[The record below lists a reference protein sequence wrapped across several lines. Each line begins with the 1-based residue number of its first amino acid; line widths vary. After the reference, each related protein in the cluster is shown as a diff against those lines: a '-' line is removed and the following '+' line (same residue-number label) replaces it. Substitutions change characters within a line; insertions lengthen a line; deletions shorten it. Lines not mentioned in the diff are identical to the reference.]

1 MAKEYVF
8 DIECNGFNPDRV
20 HCMVVNGEE
29 VDKSFFEDLTSD
41 DLLIGHNIIRF
52 DVPILERLLKIKIKA
67 QLVDTLALS
76 WYLTPNIGWH
86 GLAQWGERF
95 GIPKP
100 KVDDWDNL
108 SHEEYLHRCKEDVA
122 INTKLWS
129 IQSEMLNKIYVGKPE
144 PLIKYLAFKMRV
156 AMLQERSKWKLDV
169 DKANELFNTLE
180 EKHDAGSLELSKI
193 MPMVDKI
200 AKRKRPKLPF
210 KNDGT
215 LSASG
220 IKWRELCDERG
231 LPYDYDQTID
241 VVVGQSEPNP
251 SSSSQ
256 LKTWLNTLGWE
267 PTTFNY
273 VNEKNIPQIKTKYGL
288 LCPSIER
295 LAVKY
300 PELLVLGDLAVVKHR
315 MAMVKSLLDNVDS
328 EGYVIAAI
336 QGLTNTLRFK
346 HQVCVNLPSARKPY
360 GLEIRALLTARGGH
374 ELCGSDMAALEDR
387 VKQHLMWDFDPSY
400 VTEMSTEGFDPHLD
414 LAVSAGAVSEK
425 EMQDYKDGSKTDAI
439 SLVRHNY
446 KSGNYALQYG
456 AGIATLSRQ
465 LGISQ
470 HEAKVI
476 SKAYW
481 KRNWSVKA
489 ISDSLTVKNVE
500 GSLWQYNEVSK
511 LWYLLRSDKDK
522 FSTCCQGL
530 GTYLFDMW
538 LAFIL
543 EDRLQITANFH
554 DEIVIEVREGNRD
567 KCEALLNKAIQKV
580 NSVLQLNRNLEV
592 DIQFG
597 SNYSEIH

>member
-1 MAKEYVF
+1 MNEYVF
-8 DIECNGFNPDRV
+8 DIECNGYNPDKI
-20 HCMVVNGEE
+20 HCMVANGEE
-29 VDKSFFEDLTSD
+29 VGKDFFESLTSED
-41 DLLIGHNIIRF
+41 MLIGHNIVRF
-52 DVPILERLLKIKIKA
+52 DVPILERILGIKIKA

-100 KVDDWDNL
+100 KIEDWEGL

-122 INTKLWS
+122 INTKLWT

-144 PLIKYLAFKMRV
+144 PLLRYLTFKMRIG
-156 AMLQERSKWKLDV
+156 MLQERSKWKLDV
-169 DKANELFNTLE
+169 EAATKLLNTLE
-180 EKHDAGSLELSKI
+180 EKHEDGSLKLSKI
-193 MPMVDKI
+193 MPMVDKL
-200 AKRKRPKLPF
+200 ASRKRPKLPF

-220 IKWRELCDERG
+220 IRWKELCDERG
-231 LPYDYDQTID
+231 VPDTYAGAIE
-241 VVVGQSEPNP
+241 VVVGQSDPKP
-251 SSSSQ
+251 SSASQ
-256 LKTWLNTLGWE
+256 LKVWLDNLGWK

-273 VNEKNIPQIKTKYGL
+273 VGDRKIPQIKTKYGL

-295 LAVKY
+295 LAIKY

-315 MAMVKSLLDNVDS
+315 MAMVKSLLDNVDE

-360 GLEIRALLTARGGH
+360 GLEIRGLLRARKGM

-387 VKQHLMWDFDPSY
+387 VKQHLMWDYDPKY

-414 LAVSAGAVSEK
+414 LAVSAGAISEK
-425 EMQDYKDGSKTDAI
+425 EMQDYKDGNKTDAI
-439 SLVRHNY
+439 SLIRHNY

-465 LGISQ
+465 LGITQ
-470 HEAKVI
+470 FEAKVI
-476 SKAYW
+476 STAYW

-489 ISDSLTVKNVE
+489 IADSLTVKTVE
-500 GSLWQYNEVSK
+500 GSLWQYNPVSK
-511 LWYLLRSDKDK
+511 LWYSLRSDKDK

-538 LAFIL
+538 VAFIL

-554 DEIVIEVREGNRD
+554 DEIVLEVREGNRD